1 MPFGEQPATQ
11 QGRRPVKDR
20 WFYELVEGSKTG
32 LLSIAEQ
39 ENLGGEDKMVVG
51 GGDKEEQKF
60 LLLKNS
66 EMDKMVINFGTT
78 DQIKMRFSRKQLEGG
93 RF

>member
-11 QGRRPVKDR
+11 QGRRLVKER
-20 WFYELVEGSKTG
+20 WFYEFVEGSKTG

-39 ENLGGEDKMVVG
+39 ENLGGEDEIVVG
-51 GGDKEEQKF
+51 GVDKEEQKF

-66 EMDKMVINFGTT
+66 EMDKTVINLGTT
-78 DQIKMRFSRKQLEGG
+78 AQSNVFLDKTT
-93 RF
+93 